1 MSELRAISGTERG
14 RAVQPASSDG
24 GGRQRHHDREPDQP
38 PHRAHTE
45 APELALALA
54 ADGAEVSA
62 VYEED
67 AAGQPRIR
75 IVDRT
80 RGETI
85 ALLTPAELQALAATA
100 ELPPGLLLQAST

>member
-1 MSELRAISGTERG
+1 MSELRAVTGTERG

-38 PHRAHTE
+38 PHRAPVA

-54 ADGAEVSA
+54 ADGAEVAA

-67 AAGQPRIR
+67 EAGQPRIR
-75 IVDRT
+75 IVDRA
-80 RGETI
+80 RGETV
-85 ALLTPAELQALAATA
+85 ALLTPSELQALAATT
-100 ELPPGLLLQAST
+100 ELPPGLLLQTST

>member
-1 MSELRAISGTERG
+1 MSELRAVSGSERG

-24 GGRQRHHDREPDQP
+24 GGRQRHHDRDPDQP
-38 PHRAHTE
+38 SHRAPSA

-54 ADGAEVSA
+54 AEDAEVSA

-67 AAGQPRIR
+67 EAGAPRIR
-75 IVDRT
+75 IVDRAN
-80 RGETI
+80 GETV

-100 ELPPGLLLQAST
+100 ELPPGLLLQTST